1 MKLMEN
7 IFDLAKA
14 NKKKIV
20 LAEGEEERNI
30 RASEEIIK
38 DGIADIILV
47 GSESVIKE
55 SAAKFGVNLAG
66 VEIVD
71 LKLQVK
77 LQAMPMPF
85 MKLERIKELH
95 WKKQIK

>member
-47 GSESVIKE
+47 GSESVIK
-55 SAAKFGVNLAG
+55 KVQLNL
-66 VEIVD
+66 
-71 LKLQVK
+71 
-77 LQAMPMPF
+77 
-85 MKLERIKELH
+85 ELT
-95 WKKQIK
+95 